1 MNRDAKIL
9 NKMSA
14 NVIQWHIKRVIY
26 HEPIAPVSGGKNGSS
41 LENLMI

>member
-14 NVIQWHIKRVIY
+14 NIIQWHIERITHYKQITS
-26 HEPIAPVSGGKNGSS
+26 VSGGRNDSS
-41 LENLMI
+41 LDLTI